1 MRSTS
6 SSKTIT
12 SSAIVEE
19 FLLLTE
25 YNLGK
30 YLTFHPKSVNYDP
43 DPPLP
48 LDRGRPLLVSITQ
61 HGNTFSFMVTSKV
74 YDFCHDRFS
83 YIAGDFNPGK
93 CQTFQHYN
101 VNSETPTSPPP
112 KRGRPPSSSQ
122 LTNIGFNVHAFLI
135 MITSKLNMAFVYF
148 SDLECPKSKY

>member
-83 YIAGDFNPGK
+83 YMQETLILAIAKLFNITTLILRLRLLPPQGREAPFWYSIN
-93 CQTFQHYN
+93 QQRFQCSCFLPYDN
-101 VNSETPTSPPP
+101 FEA
-112 KRGRPPSSSQ
+112 KY
-122 LTNIGFNVHAFLI
+122 GFCLFLRFR
-135 MITSKLNMAFVYF
+135 MSKI
-148 SDLECPKSKY
+148 